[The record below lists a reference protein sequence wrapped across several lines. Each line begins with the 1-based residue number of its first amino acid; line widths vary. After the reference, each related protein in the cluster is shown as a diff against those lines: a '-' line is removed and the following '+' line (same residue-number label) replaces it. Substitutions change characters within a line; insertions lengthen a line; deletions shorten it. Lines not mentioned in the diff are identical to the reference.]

1 MCLKIAMQ
9 TKIIIITGKA
19 QSGKDTSANYLISEL
34 SNNGY
39 HCDIYPFAGA
49 LKSMC
54 CSLFGLSITQCWG
67 SNEQKDSNTKIRWKD
82 LPLCKGKIAKLMIEK
97 YPKTSDDFM
106 TARELMQVLGTDI
119 FRKMDEDCWVR
130 ATVERINNDNL
141 DFAIVSD
148 ARFPNEIEFLLPFD
162 PIVIKLN
169 RNALSNSHIS
179 ETALDNYDFSLVRN
193 YHEIKNNELTVAQTN
208 AELKRIL
215 EKYI

>member
-1 MCLKIAMQ
+1 
-9 TKIIIITGKA
+9 
-19 QSGKDTSANYLISEL
+19 
-34 SNNGY
+34 
-39 HCDIYPFAGA
+39 
-49 LKSMC
+49 
-54 CSLFGLSITQCWG
+54 
-67 SNEQKDSNTKIRWKD
+67 
-82 LPLCKGKIAKLMIEK
+82 MIEK
-97 YPKTSDDFM
+97 YPQTSDDFM

-193 YHEIKNNELTVAQTN
+193 YYEIKNNELTVAQTN